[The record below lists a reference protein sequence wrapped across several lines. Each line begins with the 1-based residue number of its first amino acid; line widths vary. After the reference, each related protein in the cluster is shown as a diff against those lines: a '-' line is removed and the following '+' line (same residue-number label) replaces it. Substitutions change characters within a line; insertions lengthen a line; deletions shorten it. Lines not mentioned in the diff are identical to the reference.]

1 MIGVSRQPGC
11 DTPTMHDEHGVEA
24 DIEHYGNG
32 RVKFSGFRIGDDMH
46 RAWTWHRMDGSLMR
60 TGQFE

>member
-1 MIGVSRQPGC
+1 
-11 DTPTMHDEHGVEA
+11 MHDEHGVEA

-46 RAWTWHRMDGSLMR
+46 GAWTWHRMDGSLMR